1 MCVFVCLHVCVYVQW
16 WFWQR
21 TLASPTCWV
30 STAFRFR
37 RWVRPSPS
45 RCTQRAF
52 SLRSSLAWVCGHMML
67 LVIVSDHHI
76 QCASSLKSLTWVR
89 GHTIIPSR
97 CTQCALSPRSLTWV
111 HGHIVR
117 GHTIIPSRCTQCALS
132 PRSLTWVHGHIV
144 RGHNIVPS
152 RCTQHTSSHRSLSLG
167 CVAVASFAASCSC
180 MQSRWW

>member
-1 MCVFVCLHVCVYVQW
+1 MCVCVSVCVCVYVYVQW

-30 STAFRFR
+30 SMAFRFR
-37 RWVRPSPS
+37 RWVRPTPS

-52 SLRSSLAWVCGHMML
+52 SLRSSLAWVCGYMVL
-67 LVIVSDHHI
+67 LVIVSDHPI
-76 QCASSLKSLTWVR
+76 QGASSLKSLTWVR
-89 GHTIIPSR
+89 GHTIVPSR
-97 CTQCALSPRSLTWV
+97 CTQCALSLRSLTWV

-117 GHTIIPSRCTQCALS
+117 GHTI
-132 PRSLTWVHGHIV
+132 
-144 RGHNIVPS
+144 VPS
-152 RCTQHTSSHRSLSLG
+152 RCTQHASSHRSLSLG